1 MSEINKPNLEDAIV
15 EIEALLSKQ
24 KIVNKLVTDQNQDR
38 KQLVENLIHKQ
49 NTVELESK
57 LAKLHPADIARV
69 LELMPLENRL
79 IIWNLIKSD
88 IDGEILLEVSDAV
101 RETLISSMDSEEIV
115 AAAEQL
121 DADEI
126 ADLVPDL
133 PEEVIDDVVR
143 SLPPEERNQL
153 RNALLYPKDSA
164 GGMMDFD
171 MLTVRDDVSIE
182 VVTRYIRRFDDL
194 PEHTDQIFVVN
205 RKGEIKGVLPISTLL
220 TSSPDKILSSVM
232 HKEFYV
238 FKPEDPADLVVRDF
252 EKYDLTS
259 AAVINNENNVVGRL
273 KAVSIFDYIREDNE
287 EDVLKKVGLRD
298 EDLFSSVW
306 KSVQNRSGWI
316 VLNLFTAFVA
326 SRVISLFEGSI
337 EKLVALA
344 TLMPIIVAIAGNS
357 GNQTITIIVR
367 ALDSGDI
374 SRNIAMKLLKKE
386 LTVSVVNG
394 LIWGSVA
401 GTLAA
406 LLYANK
412 GLGFVMMSAMV
423 LNLVVAAFAGMM
435 IPLTLKKFNKD
446 PAIGSSILLTF
457 TTDCMGF
464 LIFLGMASVLLL

>member
-38 KQLVENLIHKQ
+38 KKLVENLIHKQ
-49 NTVELESK
+49 NTVELELK

-171 MLTVRDDVSIE
+171 MLTVRDDVSVE

-205 RKGEIKGVLPISTLL
+205 RQGEIKGVLPISTLL

-232 HKEFYV
+232 NKEFYV

>member
-1 MSEINKPNLEDAIV
+1 M
-15 EIEALLSKQ
+15 
-24 KIVNKLVTDQNQDR
+24 
-38 KQLVENLIHKQ
+38 
-49 NTVELESK
+49 
-57 LAKLHPADIARV
+57 
-69 LELMPLENRL
+69 
-79 IIWNLIKSD
+79 
-88 IDGEILLEVSDAV
+88 LEVSDAV

-232 HKEFYV
+232 NKEFYV
-238 FKPEDPADLVVRDF
+238 FRPEDPADLVVRDF

>member
-1 MSEINKPNLEDAIV
+1 MSEVNKINLEDAII
-15 EIEALLSKQ
+15 EIETLLSKQ
-24 KIVNKLVTDQNQDR
+24 KIVNKLVTDQDPDR
-38 KQLVENLIHKQ
+38 KKLVENLIHKQ
-49 NTVELESK
+49 NTSELESK
-57 LAKLHPADIARV
+57 LAKFHPADIARV

-133 PEEVIDDVVR
+133 PEEVINDVVR

-182 VVTRYIRRFDDL
+182 VTTRYIRRFDDL

-205 RKGEIKGVLPISTLL
+205 RKGEIKGVLPISKLL
-220 TSSPDKILSSVM
+220 TSSPDKILRSVM
-232 HKEFYV
+232 YKEFYSY
-238 FKPEDPADLVVRDF
+238 KPEDSADLVVRDF

-259 AAVINNENNVVGRL
+259 AAVINNENHIIGRL

-287 EDVLKKVGLRD
+287 EDVLKKVGLKD

-316 VLNLFTAFVA
+316 ILNLFTAFIA

-401 GTLAA
+401 GILAA

-412 GLGFVMMSAMV
+412 GLGFVMMSSMV
-423 LNLVVAAFAGMM
+423 LNLVVAAFAGMI

-457 TTDCMGF
+457 ITDCMGF
-464 LIFLGMASVLLL
+464 LIFLGMASVMLL

>member
-1 MSEINKPNLEDAIV
+1 M
-15 EIEALLSKQ
+15 
-24 KIVNKLVTDQNQDR
+24 
-38 KQLVENLIHKQ
+38 
-49 NTVELESK
+49 
-57 LAKLHPADIARV
+57 
-69 LELMPLENRL
+69 
-79 IIWNLIKSD
+79 
-88 IDGEILLEVSDAV
+88 
-101 RETLISSMDSEEIV
+101 
-115 AAAEQL
+115 
-121 DADEI
+121 
-126 ADLVPDL
+126 
-133 PEEVIDDVVR
+133 VR

>member
-1 MSEINKPNLEDAIV
+1 MSEVNTINLEDAII
-15 EIEALLSKQ
+15 EIETLLSKQ
-24 KIVNKLVTDQNQDR
+24 KIVNKLVTDQDPDR
-38 KQLVENLIHKQ
+38 KKLVENLIHKQ
-49 NTVELESK
+49 NTSELESK
-57 LAKLHPADIARV
+57 LAKFHPADIARV

-133 PEEVIDDVVR
+133 PEEVINDVVR

-182 VVTRYIRRFDDL
+182 VTTRYIRRFDDL

-205 RKGEIKGVLPISTLL
+205 RKGEIKGVLPISKLL
-220 TSSPDKILSSVM
+220 TSSPDKILRSVM
-232 HKEFYV
+232 YKEFYSY
-238 FKPEDPADLVVRDF
+238 KPEDSADLVVRDF

-259 AAVINNENNVVGRL
+259 AAVINNENHIIGRL

-287 EDVLKKVGLRD
+287 EDVLKKVGLKD

-316 VLNLFTAFVA
+316 ILNLFTAFIA

-401 GTLAA
+401 GILAA

-412 GLGFVMMSAMV
+412 GLGFVMMSSMV
-423 LNLVVAAFAGMM
+423 LNLVVAAFAGMI

-457 TTDCMGF
+457 ITDCMGF
-464 LIFLGMASVLLL
+464 LIFLGMASVMLL

>member
-1 MSEINKPNLEDAIV
+1 
-15 EIEALLSKQ
+15 
-24 KIVNKLVTDQNQDR
+24 
-38 KQLVENLIHKQ
+38 
-49 NTVELESK
+49 
-57 LAKLHPADIARV
+57 
-69 LELMPLENRL
+69 MPLENRL

-238 FKPEDPADLVVRDF
+238 FKPEDPADIVVRDF

>member
-1 MSEINKPNLEDAIV
+1 MSEINKPNLEDAII

-38 KQLVENLIHKQ
+38 KKLVENLIHKQ
-49 NTVELESK
+49 NIVELESK
-57 LAKLHPADIARV
+57 LSKLHPADIARV

-143 SLPPEERNQL
+143 SLPPEERDQL

-220 TSSPDKILSSVM
+220 TSSPDKILGSIM
-232 HKEFYV
+232 NKEFYV

-259 AAVINNENNVVGRL
+259 AAVINNENHVVGRL

>member
-1 MSEINKPNLEDAIV
+1 MSEVNKINLEDAII

-24 KIVNKLVTDQNQDR
+24 KIVNKLITDQNQDR
-38 KQLVENLIHKQ
+38 KKLVENLIHKQ

-57 LAKLHPADIARV
+57 LTKLHPADIARV
-69 LELMPLENRL
+69 LELMPIENRL
-79 IIWNLIKSD
+79 IIWDLIKSD

-153 RNALLYPKDSA
+153 RNALLYPEDSA

-182 VVTRYIRRFDDL
+182 VVTRYFRRFDDL

-220 TSSPDKILSSVM
+220 TSPPDKILSSVM
-232 HKEFYV
+232 NKEFYF

-259 AAVINNENNVVGRL
+259 AAVINNENHVVGRL

-287 EDVLKKVGLRD
+287 EDVLKKVGLKD

-316 VLNLFTAFVA
+316 VLNLITAFVA

-401 GTLAA
+401 GSLAA